1 MNIDEKKIE
10 KLIENEIKA
19 QVAKKM
25 KLVGRDTIMK
35 IYKESVSEV
44 VKEILIGKSKEMES
58 ILLKDMIS
66 EKDRMQSEILNRISD
81 RFVSSIQSAFINQ
94 DRYYDDYDSEYDY

>member
-10 KLIENEIKA
+10 ELIENEIRA

-25 KLVGRDTIMK
+25 KLVGRDAIMK
-35 IYKESVSEV
+35 IYKESIKEV
-44 VKEILIGKSKEMES
+44 VRDVLNDKSKEMES

-66 EKDRMQSEILNRISD
+66 EKNRMQTEVLDRISD
-81 RFVSSIQSAFINQ
+81 KFVSSIQSAFINQ
-94 DRYYDDYDSEYDY
+94 DRYYDDYDDEYDY